1 MIDEPTAELIHADID
16 GCLPEA
22 RRAELSRVLLADPEA
37 RAFHRDMQHLRE
49 RLEAIAAED
58 VAPGFAGSVM
68 AAIPASVPGASSHA
82 PSRPSRRILALAAGV
97 AVVAV
102 ALRIGGLGGEIDGS
116 AAVGTMAGL
125 PASAAVTIDRP
136 EVSGSVQLR
145 QAGESLFVDLY
156 VALHEDVQIV
166 AVQANSSTSLT
177 ARAGAAPDRQRL
189 TLELPAGAS
198 GPVAVRFTSRGHT
211 IEDILLEAPVGR
223 H

>member
-1 MIDEPTAELIHADID
+1 MIDERTAELIQADID

-37 RAFHRDMQHLRE
+37 RAFHRDMQRLQE
-49 RLEAIAAED
+49 QLEAVAAEE
-58 VAPGFAGSVM
+58 VPQGFADSVM
-68 AAIPASVPGASSHA
+68 AAIPASAPGAGSHVSSR
-82 PSRPSRRILALAAGV
+82 SLRRVLALAAGV

-102 ALRIGGLGGEIDGS
+102 ALRIGGLGGEIDGT

-125 PASAAVTIDRP
+125 PASAPMTIDRP

-145 QAGESLFVDLY
+145 QAGESLIVDLD

-166 AVQANSSTSLT
+166 AVQANSSASLT
-177 ARAGAAPDRQRL
+177 GRAGAAQGRQQL
-189 TLELPAGAS
+189 TLELPAGAY
-198 GPVAVRFTSRGHT
+198 GPVSVRFVSHGHS
-211 IEDILLEAPVGR
+211 IGDILLEAPVGR

>member
-1 MIDEPTAELIHADID
+1 MIDERTAELIQADID

-22 RRAELSRVLLADPEA
+22 RRAELSRVLLADPGA
-37 RAFHRDMQHLRE
+37 RAFHRDVQRLQE
-49 RLEAIAAED
+49 QLEAVAAEE
-58 VAPGFAGSVM
+58 VPQGFADSVM
-68 AAIPASVPGASSHA
+68 AAIPASAPGAGSHV
-82 PSRPSRRILALAAGV
+82 PSRSLRRVLALAAGV

-102 ALRIGGLGGEIDGS
+102 ALRIGGLGGEIDGT

-125 PASAAVTIDRP
+125 PASDPVTIDRP

-145 QAGESLFVDLY
+145 KAGESLIVDLD

-166 AVQANSSTSLT
+166 AVQANSSASLMG
-177 ARAGAAPDRQRL
+177 RAGAAQDRQRL

-198 GPVAVRFTSRGHT
+198 GPVSVRFVSHGQS
-211 IEDILLEAPVGR
+211 IADVLLEAPVDR

>member
-1 MIDEPTAELIHADID
+1 MIDERMAELIQADID

-22 RRAELSRVLLADPEA
+22 RRAELSRVLLSDPAA
-37 RAFHRDMQHLRE
+37 RAFHRDMQRLQE

-58 VAPGFAGSVM
+58 VPPGFADSVM
-68 AAIPASVPGASSHA
+68 AALPASTPGAGSHV
-82 PSRPSRRILALAAGV
+82 PSRSLRRVLALAAGV

-102 ALRIGGLGGEIDGS
+102 ALRIGGMDGEIDGT

-125 PASAAVTIDRP
+125 PASTPVMIDRP

-145 QAGESLFVDLY
+145 RTGESLFVDLD

-166 AVQANSSTSLT
+166 AVQANSSASLT
-177 ARAGAAPDRQRL
+177 GRAGAAGDRQRL

-198 GPVAVRFTSRGHT
+198 GPVSVRFASHGHT
-211 IEDILLEAPVGR
+211 IGDILLEAPVGR

>member
-1 MIDEPTAELIHADID
+1 MIDERTAELIHADID

-22 RRAELSRVLLADPEA
+22 RRAELSRVLLADPAA
-37 RAFHRDMQHLRE
+37 RAFHCDMQRLQE
-49 RLEAIAAED
+49 RLEAVAAED
-58 VAPGFAGSVM
+58 VPPGFADSVM
-68 AAIPASVPGASSHA
+68 AAIPASAPGAGSHV
-82 PSRPSRRILALAAGV
+82 PSWPLRRILALAAGV

-102 ALRIGGLGGEIDGS
+102 ALRIGGLGGEIDGT

-125 PASAAVTIDRP
+125 PASAPMTIDRP

-145 QAGESLFVDLY
+145 QAGESLIVDLD

-166 AVQANSSTSLT
+166 AVQANSSASLT
-177 ARAGAAPDRQRL
+177 GRAGAAQDRQRL

-198 GPVAVRFTSRGHT
+198 GPVSVRFASHGQL
-211 IEDILLEAPVGR
+211 IGDVLLEAPVGR

>member
-1 MIDEPTAELIHADID
+1 MIDERTAELIQADID

-37 RAFHRDMQHLRE
+37 RAFHRDMQRLQE
-49 RLEAIAAED
+49 QLEAVAAEE
-58 VAPGFAGSVM
+58 VPQGFADSVM
-68 AAIPASVPGASSHA
+68 AAIPASAPGAGSHVSSR
-82 PSRPSRRILALAAGV
+82 SLRRVLALAAGV

-102 ALRIGGLGGEIDGS
+102 ALRIGGLGGEIDGT

-125 PASAAVTIDRP
+125 PASAPVTIDRP

-145 QAGESLFVDLY
+145 QAGESLIVDLD

-166 AVQANSSTSLT
+166 AVQANSSASLT
-177 ARAGAAPDRQRL
+177 GRAGAAQDRQRL

-198 GPVAVRFTSRGHT
+198 GPVSVRFASHGQL
-211 IEDILLEAPVGR
+211 IGDVLLEAPVGR